1 MEIGFKNTESCTEII
16 IEQTDSDYPIPYTY
30 LADVNQGFFT
40 ALMNRKYTSTFKLT
54 YYNKNGKNEGEPFTI
69 DLRNEFSRELD
80 LDLLVTDNAL
90 KYEFKEDAIVG
101 NIYYTLTSIDK
112 YTIVNNGNLQDTTGS
127 INIRNIPKGTYVFTI
142 IPQNLRNSIFIVFVS
157 VGILIEF
164 SYLEYPTNMPT
175 YTKSNSCNQLIHV
188 IAH

>member
-90 KYEFKEDAIVG
+90 KYEFKGDASV
-101 NIYYTLTSIDK
+101 IY
-112 YTIVNNGNLQDTTGS
+112 
-127 INIRNIPKGTYVFTI
+127 I
-142 IPQNLRNSIFIVFVS
+142 IL
-157 VGILIEF
+157 
-164 SYLEYPTNMPT
+164 
-175 YTKSNSCNQLIHV
+175 
-188 IAH
+188 

>member
-1 MEIGFKNTESCTEII
+1 MYRPTNNDYLDVEIGFKNTESCTEII

-90 KYEFKEDAIVG
+90 KYEFKGDAIVG

-112 YTIVNNGNLQDTTGS
+112 YTIVNKGNLHDTTGS
-127 INIRNIPKGTYVFTI
+127 INISNIPKGTYVFTI
-142 IPQNLRNSIFIVFVS
+142 NAN
-157 VGILIEF
+157 GE
-164 SYLEYPTNMPT
+164 T
-175 YTKSNSCNQLIHV
+175 YSSTFTK
-188 IAH
+188 